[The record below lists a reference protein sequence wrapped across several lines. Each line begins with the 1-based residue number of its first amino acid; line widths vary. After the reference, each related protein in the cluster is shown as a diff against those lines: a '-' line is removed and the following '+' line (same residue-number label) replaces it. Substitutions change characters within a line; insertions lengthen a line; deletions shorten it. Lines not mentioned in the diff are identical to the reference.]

1 MIAVIC
7 FFSLDFSRNASLCD
21 FLYAWITGNSPLD
34 RVVFVFPVTV
44 EVMFSWAVELHER
57 QRSAKC
63 LHVHVFNQ
71 PLDSPPRQ
79 TQDQDLTLPLPL
91 EGYLAKQQQQNN
103 NIPPT
108 MTRAQQTITAF
119 VLMATVSLTTLL
131 PCADS
136 CPY

>member
-1 MIAVIC
+1 V
-7 FFSLDFSRNASLCD
+7 FSLDFSRNASLCD
-21 FLYAWITGNSPLD
+21 FLYAWITGDSPLD
-34 RVVFVFPVTV
+34 RVVFPVTV

-63 LHVHVFNQ
+63 LRVHVFNQ

-79 TQDQDLTLPLPL
+79 TQDLTLPLPL
-91 EGYLAKQQQQNN
+91 EGYLAKRQQQNN
-103 NIPPT
+103 NKLPT

-119 VLMATVSLTTLL
+119 VLMATVSLTTLS
-131 PCADS
+131 CAHS